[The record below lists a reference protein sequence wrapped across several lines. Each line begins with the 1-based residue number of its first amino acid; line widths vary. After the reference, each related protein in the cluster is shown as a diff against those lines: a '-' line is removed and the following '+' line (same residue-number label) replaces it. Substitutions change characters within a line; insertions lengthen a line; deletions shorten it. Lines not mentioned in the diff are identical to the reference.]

1 MTRGN
6 FANRNDGDITI
17 DRNRISAALY
27 HVKGRGTAAFPG
39 QEYSLRTNFSF
50 SENVPSNRTPG
61 QNATFNN
68 NQFVRYYNSTDIAAN
83 PQAGDLLLKGNSV
96 ERSGSLGW
104 VYANYYVNIP
114 ETSILDLVTNGSS
127 TVRINWTGALTNT
140 STGIE
145 ASVGKTIRIQGF
157 SNSLLNG
164 KWIISRADQTG
175 ANNDFVEFVCAN
187 AITAATYNWTPASE
201 PTAILQRSDE
211 NFKETGV
218 IGAEALRT
226 TTDTY
231 GQFKLG
237 VNTIART
244 AHQAHEYGFLTYTA
258 SGITYDQQEPRANL
272 DVVGNAF
279 ISGKAINDYLN
290 NATTSKTETNL
301 DEAFLVGGS
310 SDSPQSNALLRVST
324 EETRVGINVSRTQLT
339 DTLTVQGTV
348 RMLGSGA
355 NLDIDGDL
363 NIDGGDLTTNA
374 ARIQPTTVKCTNSQ
388 CIWSGNYTEHC

>member
-6 FANRNDGDITI
+6 FANRNEGDITI

-50 SENVPSNRTPG
+50 SENVPSNRTPD

-68 NQFVRYYNSTDIAAN
+68 NQFVRYYNSTDVAAN

-145 ASVGKTIRIQGF
+145 LSVGKTIRIQGF

-175 ANNDFVEFVCAN
+175 PNNDF
-187 AITAATYNWTPASE
+187 
-201 PTAILQRSDE
+201 
-211 NFKETGV
+211 
-218 IGAEALRT
+218 
-226 TTDTY
+226 
-231 GQFKLG
+231 
-237 VNTIART
+237 
-244 AHQAHEYGFLTYTA
+244 
-258 SGITYDQQEPRANL
+258 
-272 DVVGNAF
+272 
-279 ISGKAINDYLN
+279 
-290 NATTSKTETNL
+290 
-301 DEAFLVGGS
+301 
-310 SDSPQSNALLRVST
+310 
-324 EETRVGINVSRTQLT
+324 
-339 DTLTVQGTV
+339 
-348 RMLGSGA
+348 
-355 NLDIDGDL
+355 
-363 NIDGGDLTTNA
+363 
-374 ARIQPTTVKCTNSQ
+374 
-388 CIWSGNYTEHC
+388 